1 MIQRNASKR
10 VGADLRPH
18 EDVPGSL
25 RGPMVVAPDGDGDR
39 HPEGSKPVATA
50 YGRTTSEDA
59 PDTVVTDVVESYL
72 REIGR
77 TALLTHDQEVTL
89 AQRVEQGDRAAIAA
103 LAQANLRLVVSVARR
118 YVNRGLPM
126 DRVCEKSAAAVPGTA
141 GPGRDRR
148 MRHHRCAR
156 PRGLAGGQP
165 AVPGQFTDPMPM
177 EDLVAEG
184 NIGLLRAVKKYEWRR
199 GYRFSTYAVWWI
211 RQAIT
216 RAIAN
221 QAHTIRVPVHVGEA
235 LARRSKA
242 ITFLSNTLGREPTT
256 AELVAVLGQDV
267 ATAGPDLK
275 AVQSPLSL
283 DRLMK
288 DDGDEQLGDILP
300 DTSAPTPEERAVG
313 RVATEEIRRVL
324 NDVLTERE
332 REVLHRRFGLDGA
345 SPARLDEIGRRLGV
359 TRERVRQIEGEAL
372 RKLRQPPVAARL
384 RVG

>member
-126 DRVCEKSAAAVPGTA
+126 
-141 GPGRDRR
+141 
-148 MRHHRCAR
+148 
-156 PRGLAGGQP
+156 
-165 AVPGQFTDPMPM
+165 

-242 ITFLSNTLGREPTT
+242 ITFLSNTLGWEPTT

>member
-1 MIQRNASKR
+1 MIQRSAPKR
-10 VGADLRPH
+10 VEHNPRPH
-18 EDVPGSL
+18 EDALGSL

-39 HPEGSKPVATA
+39 HPEGPKPVAAA
-50 YGRTTSEDA
+50 YGRIIPMDT

-77 TALLTHDQEVTL
+77 TPLLNRDQEVAL
-89 AQRVEQGDRAAIAA
+89 AQRVEQGDCAAIAA

-118 YVNRGLPM
+118 YVNRGL
-126 DRVCEKSAAAVPGTA
+126 
-141 GPGRDRR
+141 
-148 MRHHRCAR
+148 
-156 PRGLAGGQP
+156 
-165 AVPGQFTDPMPM
+165 PM

-235 LARRSKA
+235 MVRRSKA
-242 ITFLSNTLGREPTT
+242 ITFLSNTLGREPTA

-267 ATAGPDLK
+267 AAPGPDLK

-288 DDGDEQLGDILP
+288 DDGDEQLGDVLP

-313 RVATEEIRRVL
+313 RVAAEEIRRVL
-324 NDVLTERE
+324 SDVLTTRE
-332 REVLHRRFGLDGA
+332 REVLQWRFGLDGA
-345 SPARLDEIGRRLGV
+345 SPERLDEIGRRLGI

-372 RKLRQPPVAARL
+372 RKLRQPPVVARL
-384 RVG
+384 RAG

>member
-1 MIQRNASKR
+1 M
-10 VGADLRPH
+10 D
-18 EDVPGSL
+18 
-25 RGPMVVAPDGDGDR
+25 
-39 HPEGSKPVATA
+39 T
-50 YGRTTSEDA
+50 

-77 TALLTHDQEVTL
+77 TALLNHDQEVTL
-89 AQRVEQGDRAAIAA
+89 AQRVEQGDPTAIAA

-118 YVNRGLPM
+118 YVNRGL
-126 DRVCEKSAAAVPGTA
+126 
-141 GPGRDRR
+141 
-148 MRHHRCAR
+148 
-156 PRGLAGGQP
+156 
-165 AVPGQFTDPMPM
+165 PM

-221 QAHTIRVPVHVGEA
+221 QAHIIRVPVHVGEA

-256 AELVAVLGQDV
+256 AEPVAVLGQDV
-267 ATAGPDLK
+267 AAAGPNLK

-283 DRLMK
+283 DRLKK
-288 DDGDEQLGDILP
+288 DDGDEQLGDVLP

-313 RVATEEIRRVL
+313 RVATEEIRQVL
-324 NDVLTERE
+324 GDVLAARE
-332 REVLHRRFGLDGA
+332 REVLQWRFGLDGA

-359 TRERVRQIEGEAL
+359 TRERVRQIEGDAL

-384 RVG
+384 RAG

>member
-1 MIQRNASKR
+1 MN
-10 VGADLRPH
+10 
-18 EDVPGSL
+18 
-25 RGPMVVAPDGDGDR
+25 
-39 HPEGSKPVATA
+39 T
-50 YGRTTSEDA
+50 

-77 TALLTHDQEVTL
+77 TALLNHDQEVTL
-89 AQRVEQGDRAAIAA
+89 AQRVEQGDPAAIAA

-118 YVNRGLPM
+118 YVNRGL
-126 DRVCEKSAAAVPGTA
+126 
-141 GPGRDRR
+141 
-148 MRHHRCAR
+148 
-156 PRGLAGGQP
+156 
-165 AVPGQFTDPMPM
+165 PM

-256 AELVAVLGQDV
+256 AEPVAVLGQDV
-267 ATAGPDLK
+267 AAAGPNLK

-283 DRLMK
+283 DRLKK
-288 DDGDEQLGDILP
+288 DDGDEQLGDVLP

-313 RVATEEIRRVL
+313 RVATEEIRQVL
-324 NDVLTERE
+324 GDVLAARE
-332 REVLHRRFGLDGA
+332 REVLQWRFGLDGA

-359 TRERVRQIEGEAL
+359 TRERVRQIEGDAL

-384 RVG
+384 RAG

>member
-1 MIQRNASKR
+1 M
-10 VGADLRPH
+10 D
-18 EDVPGSL
+18 
-25 RGPMVVAPDGDGDR
+25 
-39 HPEGSKPVATA
+39 T
-50 YGRTTSEDA
+50 

-77 TALLTHDQEVTL
+77 TPLLNRDQEVTL
-89 AQRVEQGDRAAIAA
+89 AQRVEQGDPTAIAA

-118 YVNRGLPM
+118 YVHRGL
-126 DRVCEKSAAAVPGTA
+126 
-141 GPGRDRR
+141 
-148 MRHHRCAR
+148 
-156 PRGLAGGQP
+156 
-165 AVPGQFTDPMPM
+165 PM

-242 ITFLSNTLGREPTT
+242 ITFLSNTLGREPTA

-267 ATAGPDLK
+267 AAAGPDLK

-283 DRLMK
+283 NRLMK
-288 DDGDEQLGDILP
+288 DDGDEQLGDVLP
-300 DTSAPTPEERAVG
+300 DTSAPTLEERAVG
-313 RVATEEIRRVL
+313 RVAAEEIRRVL

-332 REVLHRRFGLDGA
+332 QEVLQWRFGLDGA

-359 TRERVRQIEGEAL
+359 TRERVRQIEGDAL

-384 RVG
+384 RAG

>member
-1 MIQRNASKR
+1 MN
-10 VGADLRPH
+10 
-18 EDVPGSL
+18 
-25 RGPMVVAPDGDGDR
+25 
-39 HPEGSKPVATA
+39 T
-50 YGRTTSEDA
+50 

-77 TALLTHDQEVTL
+77 TALLNHDQEVTL
-89 AQRVEQGDRAAIAA
+89 AQRVEQGDPAAIAA

-118 YVNRGLPM
+118 YVNRGL
-126 DRVCEKSAAAVPGTA
+126 
-141 GPGRDRR
+141 
-148 MRHHRCAR
+148 
-156 PRGLAGGQP
+156 
-165 AVPGQFTDPMPM
+165 PM

-256 AELVAVLGQDV
+256 AEPVAVLGQDV
-267 ATAGPDLK
+267 AAAGPNLK

-283 DRLMK
+283 DRLKK
-288 DDGDEQLGDILP
+288 DDGDEQLGDVLP

-313 RVATEEIRRVL
+313 RVATEEIRQVL
-324 NDVLTERE
+324 GDVLTARE
-332 REVLHRRFGLDGA
+332 REVLQWRFGLDGA

-359 TRERVRQIEGEAL
+359 TRERVRQIEGDAL

-384 RVG
+384 RAG